1 MNAFDLALF
10 CVLAI
15 FAVLGALRGFVRS
28 VFFLGNWLIASTV
41 AWFFAAPASAALDG
55 VIEAPVVRTLSAF
68 VVVFLVVFVAGVAL
82 SGILHRV
89 MESMPALKASNRV
102 LGGFIGV
109 CAGVAVVVLAFLLAG
124 LTSLPQDS
132 WWRHSTLAPFFES
145 FAAYIGDFLPADI
158 ARHIRYG

>member
-1 MNAFDLALF
+1 
-10 CVLAI
+10 
-15 FAVLGALRGFVRS
+15 
-28 VFFLGNWLIASTV
+28 
-41 AWFFAAPASAALDG
+41 
-55 VIEAPVVRTLSAF
+55 
-68 VVVFLVVFVAGVAL
+68 
-82 SGILHRV
+82 

-145 FAAYIGDFLPADI
+145 FAAFIGDFLPADI